1 MRRLFSL
8 LFLFLL
14 AAPTAQAGSSSAW
27 QLLTLQAENRH
38 AGNVWQGYFLGLNG
52 RQYNTSSFYKNRRIG
67 FKAKATFAKTANQP
81 WGRKPVTWLLPVS
94 LDGGYQAKLY
104 QAEPLLSLGLGAIV
118 KTSSNSLITLRI
130 NDAFKVGGDIKEQ
143 PCYDSFRRQY
153 HCGSGLAWT
162 DYIRVG
168 NYSELDGNRHRLEF
182 KIIQK
187 FSF

>member
-8 LFLFLL
+8 LFLFML

-38 AGNVWQGYFLGLNG
+38 AGNVWQGYFTGPNG
-52 RQYNTSSFYKNRRIG
+52 RQYNASSFYRNRRIG
-67 FKAKATFAKTANQP
+67 FAAEATFAKTANQP
-81 WGRKPVTWLLPVS
+81 WGHKIVTWLVPVS

-104 QAEPLLSLGLGAIV
+104 QVKPLLSLGLGAIV
-118 KTSSNSLITLRI
+118 KTSSDSLITVRF
-130 NDAFKVGGDIKEQ
+130 NDVFKVGGDIKEQ

-162 DYIRVG
+162 DYIRG
-168 NYSELDGNRHRLEF
+168 ENYSEPDGNRHRLEL
-182 KIIQK
+182 KIIKK